1 MNSFDAYIADK
12 LGGPLSAQ
20 QTRVLAY
27 LMKAE
32 WANEKHHYT
41 ILLTP
46 DNNHFEQL
54 VVLERAGL
62 IYQHDSSTPTQPIFV
77 ADRVL
82 MQTDYQTELEALF
95 GDLSGL
101 DSLSREYLNFLW
113 RCEKFSFRKV
123 VPELEVILALWDERG
138 AIQDADE
145 FVAHVRQV
153 IVTFER
159 LGEAEFI
166 VLNDDRSGF
175 VLNTQRTRLT

>member
-1 MNSFDAYIADK
+1 
-12 LGGPLSAQ
+12 
-20 QTRVLAY
+20 
-27 LMKAE
+27 MKAE

-82 MQTDYQTELEALF
+82 MQMDYQTELEALF

-101 DSLSREYLNFLW
+101 DSLSRKCLSIMW
-113 RCEKFSFRKV
+113 RCEKFASRKAMTE
-123 VPELEVILALWDERG
+123 PEIFLALWHERG

-145 FVAHVRQV
+145 FADHVRQASDT
-153 IVTFER
+153 IEN
-159 LGEAEFI
+159 LEEAGFI
-166 VLNDDRSGF
+166 VLDRDHSGF

>member
-1 MNSFDAYIADK
+1 METRLASFDAYIADK
-12 LGGPLSAQ
+12 LGGPLSVQ
-20 QTRVLAY
+20 QAHVLSY

-32 WANEKHHYT
+32 WANENHHYT

-95 GDLSGL
+95 GDLQRFGFPVA
-101 DSLSREYLNFLW
+101 E
-113 RCEKFSFRKV
+113 
-123 VPELEVILALWDERG
+123 VP
-138 AIQDADE
+138 
-145 FVAHVRQV
+145 
-153 IVTFER
+153 
-159 LGEAEFI
+159 
-166 VLNDDRSGF
+166 
-175 VLNTQRTRLT
+175 